1 MGLDLNSQYG
11 VTVRCKMVS
20 MVTFSNLKKFFTLTS
35 SDTFKA
41 YKKNYVVRVTLMKKL
56 G

>member
-11 VTVRCKMVS
+11 VTVRGKMVS

-35 SDTFKA
+35 SDTFKGA
-41 YKKNYVVRVTLMKKL
+41 MKY
-56 G
+56 